1 MTMELYT
8 HRVKSV
14 KIVDGHIRKA
24 TYIEIESDEGLLN
37 IILFSFTDDP
47 VVITDERAEK

>member
-1 MTMELYT
+1 MTTELYMQ
-8 HRVKSV
+8 HVKSV

-24 TYIEIESDEGLLN
+24 TYIEIEGDEGLLN

-47 VVITDERAEK
+47 VEITDERAEK